1 MTIKE
6 IEKVLEVPRATIRF
20 YEKEGLIDPK
30 REANGYRTYSDED
43 VELLRKIIILRKI
56 GLSVNEIS
64 DLFDGA
70 RTLNDVLDE
79 NIDHLEEQMNE
90 LKGAMKLSR
99 QMLDASI
106 DIDTL
111 DTVKYWNVIDEE
123 EENGNRFIDIAK
135 DISKEEKKVIFSYL
149 GWTDE
154 NGNLYSPKQCI
165 VTFIVGTCVMGVLAC
180 WVEKKEWTAHNLLA
194 SGIGSFLTIMV
205 IECIISVP
213 LYFLGKKFPWIAKN
227 RYKVL
232 FIACGVLLLVM
243 LILIGIAQ
251 IFR

>member
-1 MTIKE
+1 M
-6 IEKVLEVPRATIRF
+6 
-20 YEKEGLIDPK
+20 
-30 REANGYRTYSDED
+30 
-43 VELLRKIIILRKI
+43 RKI

-123 EENGNRFIDIAK
+123 EKRE
-135 DISKEEKKVIFSYL
+135 
-149 GWTDE
+149 
-154 NGNLYSPKQCI
+154 I
-165 VTFIVGTCVMGVLAC
+165 VLSI
-180 WVEKKEWTAHNLLA
+180 
-194 SGIGSFLTIMV
+194 
-205 IECIISVP
+205 
-213 LYFLGKKFPWIAKN
+213 
-227 RYKVL
+227 
-232 FIACGVLLLVM
+232 
-243 LILIGIAQ
+243 
-251 IFR
+251 